1 MFLFLRRSHPEEF
14 CKKTTSFFFRLLFSL
29 THFIPLVFFY
39 TAWNHQK
46 SFDFQMFSRGKEW
59 DQLHDGSS
67 RPDMFCKKG
76 VPRNFARV
84 SFLIKLQ
91 APACN
96 FTKKETLA
104 QVFSCVF
111 AKFLR
116 TPYLTE
122 HLRWL
127 FLTWKR
133 LKISKKPQ
141 VLHF

>member
-76 VPRNFARV
+76 VPRNFAKFTGKHLCQSLFFNKV
-84 SFLIKLQ
+84 
-91 APACN
+91 AGPA
-96 FTKKETLA
+96 
-104 QVFSCVF
+104 Q
-111 AKFLR
+111 FLR
-116 TPYLTE
+116 ITLLTE
-122 HLRWL
+122 HLRV
-127 FLTWKR
+127 TASKVWKQYQINFR
-133 LKISKKPQ
+133 
-141 VLHF
+141 FF